1 MAGGRS
7 GTWAGRDGRDDRGGA
22 ISKCGSGGY
31 ACRRGA
37 GIRPSPD
44 DGHTLRG
51 MVRAVLSLVRE
62 LLRYEP
68 D

>member
-1 MAGGRS
+1 VAGGRS
-7 GTWAGRDGRDDRGGA
+7 GTWAGRDVGCRGGA
-22 ISKCGSGGY
+22 ISKCGSGGMP
-31 ACRRGA
+31 ADEEA

-62 LLRYEP
+62 LLRY
-68 D
+68 